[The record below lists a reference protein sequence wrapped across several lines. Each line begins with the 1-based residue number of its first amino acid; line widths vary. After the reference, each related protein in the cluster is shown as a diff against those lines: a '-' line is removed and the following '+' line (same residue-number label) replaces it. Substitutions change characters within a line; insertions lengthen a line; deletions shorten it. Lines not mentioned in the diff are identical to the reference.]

1 TVACTEIPIQP
12 LETTP
17 LFAFLK
23 MELQF
28 KDQAESI
35 SQINEAFSQIDQVTQ
50 QNTAYAE
57 ETASAAEELSSQSM
71 ELHAML
77 KQFRV

>member
-28 KDQAESI
+28 KG
-35 SQINEAFSQIDQVTQ
+35 
-50 QNTAYAE
+50 TAAGRCVAKEVSNVKFPKFKKTHLAVKYP
-57 ETASAAEELSSQSM
+57 
-71 ELHAML
+71 
-77 KQFRV
+77 FDI